1 MIDNGNES
9 SELLGSILGILGKIA
24 LEGVM
29 ETSKK
34 GVPVLA
40 EIEISH
46 FLNKRINEV
55 NKKLAT
61 TTDFGISPI

>member
-1 MIDNGNES
+1 
-9 SELLGSILGILGKIA
+9 
-24 LEGVM
+24 M

-46 FLNKRINEV
+46 FLHKRINEV
-55 NKKLAT
+55 NKELAT
-61 TTDFGISPI
+61 TKDFGISPI